1 MIFLFSEY
9 GLGGLY
15 GNHFAAK
22 KIMWRYFCL
31 PLLPVNE
38 IVPEMRRIKE
48 KIHQQIQERADRE
61 LMLNFHNNYMKKFWI
76 LKIRPERFSVF
87 GSKHRTNNCAEAL
100 HRVMR
105 RMLPDR
111 AGFFPWFQNLH
122 SLVIKKAET
131 DKAGI
136 NANEQVRATIPSDR
150 EKQEKYELLP
160 FLYQCVSR
168 LRIHY

>member
-1 MIFLFSEY
+1 MHLNVFFSAGY

-15 GNHFAAK
+15 GNNYLAK

-48 KIHQQIQERADRE
+48 KIHRQIQERADRE

-87 GSKHRTNNCAEAL
+87 GSKHRTNNCAESL

-122 SLVIKKAET
+122 SMVIKKAEG
-131 DKAGI
+131 DKAAI
-136 NANEQVRATIPSDR
+136 NANEQVRANIPDDR
-150 EKQEKYELLP
+150 ENHE
-160 FLYQCVSR
+160 R
-168 LRIHY
+168 